1 MGICLTQLNN
11 NTENK
16 NTTDAW
22 PLVASLLDSKDPV
35 ARMIAARTMALGI
48 PSGLVSEETRA
59 FYPGQSKTTEQSAE
73 FWKAWWRC
81 RNEDEPTRT
90 TPKSLL
96 AAGKCGRFCF
106 GAVPHA
112 FALVRYR
119 TLLPGTFLNDGDGEW
134 YYCFPFKKTLATG
147 KS

>member
-73 FWKAWWRC
+73 FWKAWWTC

-90 TPKSLL
+90 TPKSSL
-96 AAGKCGRFCF
+96 AAGKVRALLLWCGTARFC
-106 GAVPHA
+106 
-112 FALVRYR
+112 LV
-119 TLLPGTFLNDGDGEW
+119 LF
-134 YYCFPFKKTLATG
+134 
-147 KS
+147 